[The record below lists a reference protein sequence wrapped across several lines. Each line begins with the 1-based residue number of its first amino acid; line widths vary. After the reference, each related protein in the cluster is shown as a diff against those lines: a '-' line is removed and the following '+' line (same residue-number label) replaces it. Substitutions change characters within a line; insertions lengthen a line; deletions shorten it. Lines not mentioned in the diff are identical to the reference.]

1 LWSSRLQLEAYHKLA
16 NLQAYFNTPAGN
28 EPLALD
34 LGSMGKGQVWINGQ
48 SIGRYW
54 MAYAKG
60 DCNSCSYSGI
70 FKPVKCQLGCGQ
82 PTQRWYG
89 FSLCVYENVE

>member
-1 LWSSRLQLEAYHKLA
+1 MAQSKGSLLTYCIIYCDLQLEADHKLA
-16 NLQAYFNTPAGN
+16 NFQAYFNTPAGN

-60 DCNSCSYSGI
+60 D
-70 FKPVKCQLGCGQ
+70 
-82 PTQRWYG
+82 TD
-89 FSLCVYENVE
+89 